1 VSEAKRQSPDAA
13 MRARERRGVVMTAAK
28 KRTRAEQE
36 SAEQQR
42 LATILREAH
51 GRLELWRTC
60 SNESCFRTGSCNG
73 DVDQCGARAAPQ
85 GWAWMHQIVKA
96 LRTGQRPRAAIEAA
110 NLAALGYRK
119 RVTVRWKVKGWEP
132 IELVQL
138 GDGSWR
144 RADLAAARPPLDPQF
159 MQLAASSWLHSACRR
174 ARARKV

>member
-1 VSEAKRQSPDAA
+1 MQKPGRE
-13 MRARERRGVVMTAAK
+13 RAPRERRGVVMSAAK
-28 KRTRAEQE
+28 KRTRAEKELAQ
-36 SAEQQR
+36 QQR
-42 LATILREAH
+42 LTTILREAH
-51 GRLELWRTC
+51 GRLELWRMC
-60 SNESCFRTGSCNG
+60 SKESCLRTGSCNG
-73 DVDQCGARAAPQ
+73 DVDQCGTRAAPQ

-96 LRTGQRPRAAIEAA
+96 LRAGQRPRAAIEAA

-159 MQLAASSWLHSACRR
+159 VKLAASPWLRSACHR
-174 ARARKV
+174 APAPKV

>member
-1 VSEAKRQSPDAA
+1 MS
-13 MRARERRGVVMTAAK
+13 AAK
-28 KRTRAEQE
+28 KRPRAEKE
-36 SAEQQR
+36 LAEQQR

-51 GRLELWRTC
+51 ARLELWRMC
-60 SNESCFRTGSCNG
+60 SKESCFRTETCNG

-85 GWAWMHQIVKA
+85 GWAWLHDILKA
-96 LRTGQRPRAAIEAA
+96 VQKGQRPRAAIETA

-159 MQLAASSWLHSACRR
+159 VQLAASPWLRSACRH
-174 ARARKV
+174 ARPRQV